1 MLSECY
7 DIETLINLFT
17 YTGYCRQTKT
27 YHQFVIHKL
36 KNDYEALIQHL
47 KRDKLIMIGY
57 NSENF
62 DYPVIHHLLNHYEEY
77 RWLNGFEL
85 SQKIYEKAQSLIG
98 NLFNT
103 IADYNKHIPQIDLFK
118 IWHYDNT
125 AKSTSLKALE
135 IALNLPLVE
144 DMPFDHNYWIT
155 TKEEI
160 DEVLSYNKNDVYAT
174 NVFFDVTLGKT
185 ENSLYKG
192 KDKIQIRKDLQRKYG
207 INGINF
213 NDIKLGTELILQLY
227 SRKFGIPA
235 KEIRNLRTFRPRID
249 LKDCLPKWTQFE
261 SKEFK
266 GLVDKFKT
274 TTVYNGELKGALSYS
289 VIYNGI
295 KLDYGVG
302 GCHACIKPGIYSA
315 NDEIMILDIDADGL
329 YPNLAINQGL
339 YPEHL
344 GPGFL
349 DIYNGEIVAVRMKEK
364 HKPKKERDFVIVEGF
379 KLAANGFY
387 GKSNSQDSYAYDPLY
402 TLKTTISGQIMISMW
417 LEKLVKA
424 IKNLVILQV
433 NTDGVSLQFNRKDY
447 QKVVDITNEMTQITG
462 LTYEFNEYNK
472 MVVRDVNNY
481 SAQYSVDNKIKHK
494 GAFEIDKELHK
505 DPSMRIVSIALEK
518 YFFEGIPVKTT
529 IENHTN
535 IYDFCLRLK
544 LTSAFS
550 GEYNYIDQSKG
561 YPEKKTIKLSKNTRY
576 YISNSG
582 GAIYKIKNDNK
593 KITGVNVG
601 FVTTLFNRYE
611 EKPMNKYDINYHF
624 YITECNKIIDII
636 ESKQLTLF

>member
-1 MLSECY
+1 MLSEVY

-135 IALNLPLVE
+135 ISLNLPLVE

-174 NVFFDVTLGKT
+174 NVFLDVTLGKT
-185 ENSLYKG
+185 ENPLYKG

-249 LKDCLPKWTQFE
+249 LKDCLPKWTQFK

-266 GLVDKFKT
+266 GLVDKFKS

-289 VIYNGI
+289 VVYNGI

-302 GCHACIKPGIYSA
+302 GCHACIKSGVYNAS
-315 NDEIMILDIDADGL
+315 DEIMILDIDADGL
-329 YPNLAINQGL
+329 YPNLAINQRL

-344 GPGFL
+344 GLGFL
-349 DIYNGEIVAVRMKEK
+349 DIYDGEIVSVRMKEK

-387 GKSNSQDSYAYDPLY
+387 GKTNSEDSFAYDPLY

-417 LEKLVKA
+417 IEKLVKA
-424 IKNLVILQV
+424 IKNLTILQV
-433 NTDGVSLQFNRKDY
+433 NTK
-447 QKVVDITNEMTQITG
+447 
-462 LTYEFNEYNK
+462 
-472 MVVRDVNNY
+472 
-481 SAQYSVDNKIKHK
+481 
-494 GAFEIDKELHK
+494 
-505 DPSMRIVSIALEK
+505 
-518 YFFEGIPVKTT
+518 
-529 IENHTN
+529 
-535 IYDFCLRLK
+535 
-544 LTSAFS
+544 
-550 GEYNYIDQSKG
+550 
-561 YPEKKTIKLSKNTRY
+561 
-576 YISNSG
+576 
-582 GAIYKIKNDNK
+582 
-593 KITGVNVG
+593 
-601 FVTTLFNRYE
+601 
-611 EKPMNKYDINYHF
+611 
-624 YITECNKIIDII
+624 
-636 ESKQLTLF
+636 